1 MFSGKILSFLIIQ
14 ESSYSGATFLDK
26 GYFQNIW
33 KKKKMVFRAVLVGG
47 LSIQIL
53 IFRMGTHQSFSSY
66 G

>member
-1 MFSGKILSFLIIQ
+1 MFSGKIISFLIIQ
-14 ESSYSGATFLDK
+14 ESSYSRATFLDK

-33 KKKKMVFRAVLVGG
+33 KKNMVFRAVFVGG

-53 IFRMGTHQSFSSY
+53 IFRMGTHQRFSSY